1 MTLAEMQF
9 VPPDLYPVSAE
20 IFLLSMACLILIVD
34 LFVRDKKNA
43 LSFVLTQLTL
53 LGAVLVTVFTSARL
67 LSLLIAVVL
76 GPEAATDLT
85 PRFVEALGIHVG
97 DEITY
102 TFSNMYVD
110 DLLGDLLKLL
120 LYLTVLVVLF
130 YSRGYVLDRPQMA
143 KGEFYTLT
151 LFATLGMMVM
161 ISANHFLTVYIGIE
175 LLSLSL
181 YAMVALNRDSISATE
196 AAMKYFV
203 LGALASGLLLYGMSM
218 IYGATGTLEISAV
231 AERLSSAQA
240 NETILTFG
248 VVFLV
253 SGIAFKLG
261 VVPFHMWIPDVYH
274 GAPTSVTLLIASAP
288 KLAAFA
294 IVIRMLV
301 NGLMVVSQDWQ
312 SMLLILAVL
321 SMAVGNFAAIAQ
333 TNLKRMLAYSAISHM
348 GFMLL
353 GMVTGVVGGDARY
366 VMNAYSS
373 SMFYVITYV
382 LTSAGTFGMI
392 LLLARSGFE
401 SEEISDFAGLNK
413 RSPWFAAVMMMM
425 MFSMAGVPFFVGFF
439 AKFSVLQAVV
449 AAGYLWL
456 AIAAVFFSLVGAYY
470 YLRIVKVMYFDP
482 PASTSRIE
490 ASTDVRILMSVNG
503 LAVAL
508 LGIFPQTLMSLCAF
522 SLLRSL

>member
-9 VPPDLYPVSAE
+9 VTPDLRLASAE
-20 IFLLSMACLILIVD
+20 IFILAMACLILIVD
-34 LFVRDKKNA
+34 VLVRDKKCTA
-43 LSFVLTQLTL
+43 TFILTL
-53 LGAVLVTVFTSARL
+53 L
-67 LSLLIAVVL
+67 
-76 GPEAATDLT
+76 
-85 PRFVEALGIHVG
+85 ALGG
-97 DEITY
+97 AAAITFSTSTGQVLH
-102 TFSNMYVD
+102 TFSNMFVG
-110 DLLGDLLKLL
+110 DLLSDLLKLL
-120 LYLTVLVVLF
+120 VYVTVIVVLF
-130 YSRGYVLDRPQMA
+130 YSRSYVLGRPQMA
-143 KGEFYTLT
+143 RGEFYVLT

-161 ISANHFLTVYIGIE
+161 ISANHFLSVYIGIE

-181 YAMVALNRDSISATE
+181 YALVALNRDSTTATE

-218 IYGATGTLEISAV
+218 IYGATGSLEIPVV
-231 AERLSSAQA
+231 AERLYAGEA
-240 NETILTFG
+240 NKTILVFG

-274 GAPTSVTLLIASAP
+274 GAPTAVAIFIGSAP

-294 IVIRMLV
+294 IVMRMLV
-301 NGLMVVSQDWQ
+301 SGLIVVSKDWQ
-312 SMLLILAVL
+312 TMLLILSVL
-321 SMAVGNFAAIAQ
+321 SMAVGNFGAIAQ

-353 GMVTGVVGGDARY
+353 GLATGVVDGDARY
-366 VMNAYSS
+366 ALNAYSS
-373 SMFYVITYV
+373 SMFYIITYV

-392 LLLARSGFE
+392 MLLANAGFE
-401 SEEISDFAGLNK
+401 SDEISDFSGLNK
-413 RSPWFAAVMMMM
+413 RNSWFAAMMMMM

-449 AAGYLWL
+449 AAGHLWL
-456 AIAAVFFSLVGAYY
+456 AIVAVFFSLVGAYY
-470 YLRIVKVMYFDP
+470 YLRVVKVMYFDAP
-482 PASTSRIE
+482 PAN
-490 ASTDVRILMSVNG
+490 AVRIQASFDVKVLMSANG

-508 LGIFPQTLMSLCAF
+508 IGIFPQTLMSLCAF

>member
-9 VPPDLYPVSAE
+9 VPPDLRLASAE
-20 IFLLSMACLILIVD
+20 IFMLAMACLIMIVD
-34 LFVRDKKNA
+34 LFVKNKKRTVT
-43 LSFVLTQLTL
+43 FVLTVLALIGAAAITALTSS
-53 LGAVLVTVFTSARL
+53 GQ
-67 LSLLIAVVL
+67 
-76 GPEAATDLT
+76 
-85 PRFVEALGIHVG
+85 IH
-97 DEITY
+97 Y
-102 TFSNMYVD
+102 TFNNMYVG
-110 DLLGDLLKLL
+110 DLMGDLLKLL
-120 LYLTVLVVLF
+120 LYLTVMLVLF
-130 YSRGYVLDRPQMA
+130 YSRGYVQDRPDMA
-143 KGEFYTLT
+143 KGEYYTLT

-181 YAMVALNRDSISATE
+181 YALVALNRDSVASTE

-231 AERLSSAQA
+231 AERLFNGQA
-240 NETILTFG
+240 NKTILGFG

-274 GAPTSVTLLIASAP
+274 GAPTAVTLFIASAP

-301 NGLMVVSQDWQ
+301 NGLIVASPDWQ
-312 SMLLILAVL
+312 AMLLILSVL

-366 VMNAYSS
+366 ALNAYSS
-373 SMFYVITYV
+373 SMFYVVTYV

-392 LLLARSGFE
+392 LLLARAGFE
-401 SEEISDFAGLNK
+401 SDEIKDFAGLNK
-413 RSPWFAAVMMMM
+413 RSPWFAALMMMM

-449 AAGYLWL
+449 AAGNLWL

-470 YLRIVKVMYFDP
+470 YLRVVKVMYFDP
-482 PASTSRIE
+482 PPANSARID
-490 ASTDVRILMSVNG
+490 ATMDVKILISANG
-503 LAVAL
+503 LAVAA
-508 LGIFPQTLMSLCAF
+508 LGIFPQTLMSLCAV